1 MESSSSS
8 SMGRVGRQHPL
19 RSKTEFPEPFRS
31 YEEEEEE
38 HPHHTNGA
46 TTTSS
51 SSSIIIID
59 PPTGR
64 SFSRMS
70 PSQQQQQQQQQYNP
84 TRFLLSSS
92 SSLGERMSIAWRRRQ
107 QRLQFYHHLV
117 NSSNLENAT
126 QDDDDNDTIMDD
138 DDDDDDD
145 DEEEEEEQ
153 DYDYNY
159 EYEYE
164 YDPHLQD
171 MMQASLILEQLS
183 SVGNS
188 NNNNNQQQGN
198 NVINTINPHRVFYIS
213 ARTRT
218 IQRLLLRPF
227 AILLFGFCILQI
239 IDHWKLVS
247 YHPPKHNVS
256 VSKMQN
262 ESSSSSSSYN
272 NGFNQ
277 PLPESTATI
286 TSSSTSQHDDDDDN
300 SNNNNN
306 QVSTSSQTTS
316 WNNLGKSI
324 HYQDSTTTIINNNS
338 NNKNISS
345 TGQLSI
351 GTTWTNK
358 KRWYQHINNMF
369 DVKTQRYED
378 SVLLQDTPAAFFS
391 PDTASWTTDDQET
404 GTTVTA
410 YDDNPEDDNPDGTD
424 SDVNN
429 REMYGW
435 QPDMYPDPIVDPVQ
449 CGIDYLLPTPAGG
462 ESRGTDGP
470 FSSRGNATT
479 STTSI
484 DGDERTVDGAIDS
497 SISPPPPQ
505 SQQPLRLCD
514 PDWVLGGM
522 YLEEIANAMLN
533 FSDHFSHPT
542 APSSGHTYNDWKF
555 HRQLVPVV
563 TAKRTTRKQ
572 HKTRRLGQS
581 STPKSRKGE
590 EQNDKDS
597 DDTAN
602 FDIEAASSDNPEQQQ
617 QRQNNDDDN
626 NNNNNNYER
635 PGISL
640 AVATVRKMNVP
651 AVLKQGSY
659 YAYEDEDDMV
669 NDAAQIFARYLHDRW
684 WEPTQTDEGTFGILI
699 FLSIQ
704 DRVCFISTGNAIS
717 TVLPWWR
724 LEHIVSSMKPD
735 LRHRDYGNA
744 LLTAIE
750 DLSNMLAAGPP
761 TVQDRIHDFMARFGV
776 VIAFAIFTFVFGAW
790 GEYRDRR
797 KRWQYAETRSKLTP
811 VEREKARLLQKEF
824 KTRSCPICLETF
836 DYGEDLLLSEN
847 VNDNDKGG
855 GIVERKRTGGIKR
868 VDSYGIPL
876 NGFDRKKIK
885 LLRCGHIFCES
896 CWKGW
901 VHSGNGNPCIC
912 PVCRQDVGKS
922 SKNKRRR
929 EQRQRRSSEEADGR
943 REDGPLVTTFNENNG
958 TSQSYGTMSAPSS
971 MIDARTSTNRSLET
985 GDGSPWASAN
995 LLDEAIQEEED
1006 GPRVGQDMD
1015 DPEDEEDFG
1024 SPSEGSSL
1032 LHLADGD
1039 GLNRRMWFTR
1049 IPHHRF

>member
-1 MESSSSS
+1 M
-8 SMGRVGRQHPL
+8 
-19 RSKTEFPEPFRS
+19 
-31 YEEEEEE
+31 
-38 HPHHTNGA
+38 
-46 TTTSS
+46 
-51 SSSIIIID
+51 D

-107 QRLQFYHHLV
+107 QRLQFYHQLV

-138 DDDDDDD
+138 DD
-145 DEEEEEEQ
+145 EEE
-153 DYDYNY
+153 DYEYN
-159 EYEYE
+159 YEYE

-188 NNNNNQQQGN
+188 NNNHNHNNNQQQGN
-198 NVINTINPHRVFYIS
+198 NGSNTINPHRVFYIS

-247 YHPPKHNVS
+247 YHPPKHTIS
-256 VSKMQN
+256 VSRMQN
-262 ESSSSSSSYN
+262 ESSSSSYSSSYN

-277 PLPESTATI
+277 PLPESTTTTTTTI
-286 TSSSTSQHDDDDDN
+286 SSSSTSQHD
-300 SNNNNN
+300 NNNNI
-306 QVSTSSQTTS
+306 QVSTPQTTSS

-324 HYQDSTTTIINNNS
+324 HYQDTTINNS
-338 NNKNISS
+338 NNSNKNLSS
-345 TGQLSI
+345 TGQLSL

-358 KRWYQHINNMF
+358 KRWYQHINMF

-378 SVLLQDTPAAFFS
+378 NVLLQDTPAAFFS
-391 PDTASWTTDDQET
+391 PDTATWTTDDQET

-429 REMYGW
+429 REIYGW

-449 CGIDYLLPTPAGG
+449 CGIDYLLPTPDG
-462 ESRGTDGP
+462 EGRGTDGSP
-470 FSSRGNATT
+470 PSRGNATG
-479 STTSI
+479 TSI
-484 DGDERTVDGAIDS
+484 DGDERLMDGTIDTS
-497 SISPPPPQ
+497 LPPPQ

-514 PDWVLGGM
+514 PDWVLGG
-522 YLEEIANAMLN
+522 I
-533 FSDHFSHPT
+533 
-542 APSSGHTYNDWKF
+542 
-555 HRQLVPVV
+555 
-563 TAKRTTRKQ
+563 
-572 HKTRRLGQS
+572 
-581 STPKSRKGE
+581 
-590 EQNDKDS
+590 
-597 DDTAN
+597 
-602 FDIEAASSDNPEQQQ
+602 DNPEQQQ
-617 QRQNNDDDN
+617 RQNNIDN
-626 NNNNNNYER
+626 DYER

-684 WEPTQTDEGTFGILI
+684 WVPTQTDEGTFGILI

-847 VNDNDKGG
+847 ENDKEG
-855 GIVERKRTGGIKR
+855 GILERKRTGGIKR

-912 PVCRQDVGKS
+912 PVCRQDVGKT
-922 SKNKRRR
+922 SKSKRRR
-929 EQRQRRSSEEADGR
+929 EQRQRRSREEADGR
-943 REDGPLVTTFNENNG
+943 REDGPLVTTFNENIG
-958 TSQSYGTMSAPSS
+958 MSQSYGTMSAPSS
-971 MIDARTSTNRSLET
+971 MIDPRISTNRSLET